1 MLFVRAGIANQTFT
15 RLESVGFGYTQPRTA
30 TMFDNFGRPC
40 AASKWRRYSV
50 QQSVRRVRRPPAR
63 SDKPILLGRH
73 PSAFTRCRPRVYR
86 REKRS
91 RMGTACQCDCMDCW
105 HCRLHNLAAGFWG
118 LSEVHFALSSG
129 CRSLDLFLNP
139 INLLGARGLPERSAR
154 RIWAGTS
161 QPWFRHSTER
171 GGESLLKVESSYTS
185 GKCALLM
192 IKTNLIQAHGA

>member
-1 MLFVRAGIANQTFT
+1 MYAGRRHEAINPFYWVDTLLHLPAAALAYIGVKSDPGWGRLANVIAWIVGI
-15 RLESVGFGYTQPRTA
+15 VGFITSLPD
-30 TMFDNFGRPC
+30 F
-40 AASKWRRYSV
+40 
-50 QQSVRRVRRPPAR
+50 
-63 SDKPILLGRH
+63 
-73 PSAFTRCRPRVYR
+73 
-86 REKRS
+86 
-91 RMGTACQCDCMDCW
+91 
-105 HCRLHNLAAGFWG
+105 G

-154 RIWAGTS
+154 QIWAGTS

-192 IKTNLIQAHGA
+192 IKTNLIRAHGA